1 MGCTLTREATT
12 WDILCWRKIH
22 LIFGEKGGLGLAWLG
37 LAITYKYDL
46 PVVCLILFGRR
57 QARPSQVAE
66 LYLYGNC

>member
-1 MGCTLTREATT
+1 MHFDKGSNYLGYSLLAEDSSHF
-12 WDILCWRKIH
+12 W
-22 LIFGEKGGLGLAWLG
+22 GKGGGAWLG